1 MIKKVVSFLGNT
13 KLGIIYLITLA
24 LLSVL
29 GSTYIKQGETYITYY
44 KEYGEFFAK
53 LIWLTYMNNIFHAW
67 YYQLIM
73 VLLAVSVVFATID
86 RFPAIYRT
94 AYGSFEKKMPEGL
107 TKKPSTLK
115 LTVNHQ
121 TEQLI
126 NRLVSFLEYLG
137 FRKVEVIKENNGI
150 VYLFSEKGK
159 YSRLGMLITHA
170 GIIIFLAGAL
180 IGSILGVRGQIEVF
194 EGEKVG
200 HIKKYREG
208 SLVPGDEIYKL
219 PFEMKVNRFWLD
231 FYDSKEFAGAV
242 KSYNSEVEIIKDGYV
257 VKKGVVQVNNP
268 MDYEGYRIFQ
278 TSYGK
283 TGEMKEVSI
292 IVVDYKKLLDM
303 IQQSQLL
310 NHQLQQLKDTPQAA
324 EIEKKIRDIQRES
337 IEFFNNAKRFNFR
350 YTDKV
355 IQFEGITLYPIN
367 QTLNY
372 KNPELVQQDVYDPLV
387 VFKVEYNGKSFNMP
401 VSADPNVGI
410 VAYERFVKPY
420 GLGYV
425 MFIEKFEPRYFSGL
439 QVSYFPGTEFIWLG
453 TVIVVLG
460 TMVAFYTVHRRIW
473 VKIVDD
479 GEQRYVYVSGYS
491 QKFKE
496 SFEAK
501 IRENINYYLW

>member
-1 MIKKVVSFLGNT
+1 MFKKLVSFLGNT
-13 KLGIIYLITLA
+13 KLGIAYLIMLA

-53 LIWLTYMNNIFHAW
+53 IIWLTYMNNIFHAW
-67 YYQLIM
+67 YYQLLM

-86 RFPAIYRT
+86 RFPSIYRA
-94 AYGSFEKKMPEGL
+94 AYGPVEKKMPEGL
-107 TKKPSTLK
+107 LKKPSTLK
-115 LTVNHQ
+115 LTVNHPAD
-121 TEQLI
+121 QLI
-126 NRLVSFLEYLG
+126 NRLAGFLEHLG
-137 FRKVEVIKENNGI
+137 FRKVEVIKENDGT

-159 YSRLGMLITHA
+159 ASRLGMLVTHA
-170 GIIIFLAGAL
+170 GIIVFLTGAF
-180 IGSILGVRGQIEVF
+180 IGSVLGVRGQIEVF

-200 HIKKYREG
+200 YIKKYREG
-208 SLVPGDEIYKL
+208 SLVPGDETYRL

-242 KSYNSEVEIIKDGYV
+242 KSYNSEVEIIRDGKV

-283 TGEMKEVSI
+283 TGEMKEADI
-292 IVVDYKKLLDM
+292 IAVDYVKLVDM

-337 IEFFNNAKRFNFR
+337 VEFFNNAKRFKFR
-350 YTDKV
+350 YTDRV
-355 IQFEGITLYPIN
+355 IQFEGATLYPVN
-367 QTLNY
+367 QTMNY
-372 KNPELVQQDVYDPLV
+372 KNPELVQQDVYDPLI
-387 VFKVEYNGKSFNMP
+387 VFKVEYQGKSFNMP

-420 GLGYV
+420 GLEYV

-439 QVSYFPGTEFIWLG
+439 QVSYFPGTELVWLG
-453 TVIVVLG
+453 TVIVVAG
-460 TMVAFYTVHRRIW
+460 TMLAFYTVHRRVWIK
-473 VKIVDD
+473 VVDD
-479 GEQRYVYVSGYS
+479 GQHRQVYVSAYS

-501 IRENINYYLW
+501 IRENIDSYLW